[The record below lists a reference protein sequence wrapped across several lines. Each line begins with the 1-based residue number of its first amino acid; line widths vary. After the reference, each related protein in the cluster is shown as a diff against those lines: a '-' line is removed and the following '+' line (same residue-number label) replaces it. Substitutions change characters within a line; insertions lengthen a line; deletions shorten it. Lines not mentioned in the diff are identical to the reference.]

1 MKLFAK
7 IILLWSSFIILA
19 NLYSEYIISRPID
32 NIIQTVCTVL
42 MILLTIYFMKIT
54 VKLLT
59 TK

>member
-19 NLYSEYIISRPID
+19 NLYSEYIVSRPID
-32 NIIQTVCTVL
+32 SIIQTVCTVG
-42 MILLTIYFMKIT
+42 MILLTIYFIKVT

-59 TK
+59 NK